1 MDSSSSLSGS
11 SAYLESLMRA
21 GQLTMKRFDDALAR
35 TMGARGN
42 HPTLGRW
49 GNGRVDDSRRP
60 ANARIPPGDLRTMAA
75 AMPDCR
81 LVVMPGIGHSMN
93 LELPALY
100 AGYFGAWFGG
110 LPKLS
115 IGFVLQMEELAM
127 SDTNLSADKIR
138 TMLAEA
144 NGRLRKASAEYFDL
158 LEKGLSS
165 SQLPVADQAKQYC
178 GYLQRN
184 VTATFDL
191 GDKLI
196 QAKDMQEA
204 AKVQSEFFQDQMRSL
219 TDHAKSLGESAMKA
233 ATSAFTP
240 KS

>member
-1 MDSSSSLSGS
+1 
-11 SAYLESLMRA
+11 
-21 GQLTMKRFDDALAR
+21 
-35 TMGARGN
+35 
-42 HPTLGRW
+42 
-49 GNGRVDDSRRP
+49 
-60 ANARIPPGDLRTMAA
+60 
-75 AMPDCR
+75 
-81 LVVMPGIGHSMN
+81 
-93 LELPALY
+93 
-100 AGYFGAWFGG
+100 
-110 LPKLS
+110 
-115 IGFVLQMEELAM
+115 M
-127 SDTNLSADKIR
+127 SDINPSADNIR
-138 TMLAEA
+138 AMLAEA

-204 AKVQSEFFQDQMRSL
+204 ARVQSEFFQDQMRSL
-219 TDHAKSLGESAMKA
+219 TEHAKSMGESAMKA
-233 ATSAFTP
+233 ATGVFTP